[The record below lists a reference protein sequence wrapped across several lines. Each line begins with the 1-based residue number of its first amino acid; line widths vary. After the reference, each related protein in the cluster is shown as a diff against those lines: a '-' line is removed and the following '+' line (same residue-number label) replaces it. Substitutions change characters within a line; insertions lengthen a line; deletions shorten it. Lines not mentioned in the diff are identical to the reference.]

1 MRFTVAYVLLR
12 NDVFA
17 ILSVPKALQDHYG
30 YTGLQR
36 LFKTSDKK
44 VAKAPKQKSLW
55 KHGFEALK
63 DSPETKQKLATYLTF
78 MADRYKK

>member
-1 MRFTVAYVLLR
+1 M
-12 NDVFA
+12 A
-17 ILSVPKALQDHYG
+17 IQDCKRSLKA
-30 YTGLQR
+30 
-36 LFKTSDKK
+36 SDKK
-44 VAKAPKQKSLW
+44 VAKALALKQISLW